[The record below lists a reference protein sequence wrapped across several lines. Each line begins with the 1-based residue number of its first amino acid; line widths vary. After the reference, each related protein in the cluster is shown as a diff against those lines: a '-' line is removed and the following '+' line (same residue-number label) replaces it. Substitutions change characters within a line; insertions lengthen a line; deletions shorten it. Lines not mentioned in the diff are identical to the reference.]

1 MYQPAPL
8 KFRRGAV
15 SGRISVALPHLG
27 QMVSGSAE
35 KFWIFSNLLPQLV
48 QR

>member
-1 MYQPAPL
+1 M
-8 KFRRGAV
+8 
-15 SGRISVALPHLG
+15 SVAWPHLG
-27 QMVSGSAE
+27 QTVSGSAE